1 MAEGGRGHAC
11 RANTS
16 CRRKLKTNIGRLSL
30 STSAACFAWAPQTR
44 SKACARHCHTCRV
57 PGSRFAAVSTSASCA
72 SFISSCSD
80 MASSRLSSTKLL
92 RPAARL
98 WGTASC
104 QVMGHSRV
112 MGHSFMS
119 GYGAQP
125 HVRLWGTAGLWGTAS
140 CQVMG
145 HSRVRVLDVFRMCSS
160 SWIVFRMPPYDR
172 QGRVVLGKW
181 LVRQRQDAVN

>member
-1 MAEGGRGHAC
+1 MCARVMAEGGRGHAC

-112 MGHSFMS
+112 
-119 GYGAQP
+119 
-125 HVRLWGTAGLWGTAS
+125 
-140 CQVMG
+140 
-145 HSRVRVLDVFRMCSS
+145 RVLDVFRMCSS